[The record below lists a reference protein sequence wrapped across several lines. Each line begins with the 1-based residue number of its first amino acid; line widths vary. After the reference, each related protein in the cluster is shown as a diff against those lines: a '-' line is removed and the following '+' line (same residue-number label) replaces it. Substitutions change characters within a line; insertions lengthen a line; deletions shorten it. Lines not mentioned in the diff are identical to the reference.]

1 MTDAMPGGSP
11 ITSTLDFVEG
21 SPEQCLEGYLGT
33 RKRLQDKIARAGGGR
48 SSSPDVRRPG

>member
-1 MTDAMPGGSP
+1 MTDAMPGCSP

-33 RKRLQDKIARAGGGR
+33 RKRLLDNIARAGGGR
-48 SSSPDVRRPG
+48 SSSPDVRRPA